1 MHMVENSWW
10 ASSKCCKNARGGEWG
25 EWGWSKGCLDEIA
38 YFEFTF
44 IAFLLTTFSKIC
56 SRGPVSTPFIPLTP
70 LCVSMRPT
78 VTFSKIFPGVLF
90 QPPLS
95 PSPLCVHL

>member
-1 MHMVENSWW
+1 MVENSWW

-44 IAFLLTTFSKIC
+44 IAFLLTTFSKI
-56 SRGPVSTPFIPLTP
+56 
-70 LCVSMRPT
+70 
-78 VTFSKIFPGVLF
+78 FPGVLF